1 MLQRSLSAPVL
12 CHNLAHEDSD
22 HLSVPQDITLDHDI
36 DDITVTGAS
45 EHKVATTLDKLV
57 KHMHIRGLEL
67 NTTQRAF
74 YFAEIL
80 GGPVV

>member
-1 MLQRSLSAPVL
+1 MLQRSLSTPVL

-45 EHKVATTLDKLV
+45 EHKIATTLDKLV
-57 KHMHIRGLEL
+57 KHAYQRTGIEYNPKGLL
-67 NTTQRAF
+67 
-74 YFAEIL
+74 L
-80 GGPVV
+80 C